1 MKKNPLLR
9 LAATVIL
16 SGVSGVFADITY
28 DITSD
33 YVLDADYSISQ
44 IQTVSNGATY
54 TIAKSLTN
62 SASGYVL
69 TLSNGKT
76 EILEGGSLLIT
87 SSNSGIKLDQKST
100 LTVDGGKIRADK
112 ITTFN
117 SSTLNFKT
125 ADATDS
131 SAITRLVVAGETTFN
146 MGASQTLGLD
156 VRTKLDYNAAAG
168 SLLTVDYTRVET
180 NDSNA
185 DIFVENPENLA
196 IFFKTGNDFAN
207 VYSFD
212 SDSGKLFI
220 TSTEY
225 GYDVKSMTF
234 SFRNGDN
241 ALAGLSF
248 TAVEGGYMLQSVPEP
263 AEWAAIFGVAALA
276 LALRRRTKN
285 LRR

>member
-1 MKKNPLLR
+1 MKKNPLLK
-9 LAATVIL
+9 LAAAAL
-16 SGVSGVFADITY
+16 FSGVSGVFADITY

-87 SSNSGIKLDQKST
+87 SANSGIKLNQKST
-100 LTVDGGKIRADK
+100 LTVRRRENQGGQNHRVQRQHAELQDRKR
-112 ITTFN
+112 N
-117 SSTLNFKT
+117 
-125 ADATDS
+125 
-131 SAITRLVVAGETTFN
+131 RLFRNNAPCRGGETIFN

-156 VRTKLDYNAAAG
+156 VRTKLNYNAAAG
-168 SLLTVDYTRVET
+168 SLLTVDYARVDT
-180 NDSNA
+180 NGANA
-185 DIFVENPENLA
+185 NIFVGNPDNLA

-212 SDSGKLFI
+212 SGTGRLFI

-234 SFRNGDN
+234 SFRNGGS
-241 ALAGLSF
+241 ALTGLSF

-263 AEWAAIFGVAALA
+263 TEWAAVFGAAALA
-276 LALRRRTKN
+276 LALRRKTKN